1 MGKKGNNILHSL
13 QKRRESVVLVGLYT
27 GRSQAQRDEFQRSI
41 SELAS
46 LAKAAKANVVA
57 VLEQG
62 RSAPDPA
69 FWIGRG
75 KAEELR
81 DFCKQHT
88 VDTLIFDDELSG
100 SQIRNIERITR
111 CKVIDRTFL
120 ILDIFA
126 RRARSRE
133 GKLQVELAQQQYRL
147 SRLIGLGQALSR
159 LGGGIGTRGPGETKL
174 ESDRRHI
181 NRRIAYLRRA
191 LAGVAEK
198 RGRLRKRR
206 HAREK
211 QVIAVVGYTNAG
223 KSTLINTLC
232 ASDLTAVDQPFAT
245 LDPSVRRLTFDQGQ
259 SILLVDTVG
268 FIRRLPHHLIDAFQ
282 ATLEEVSEADAIL
295 EVIDASDPDVSTKK
309 TVVDQLLHQLGANTQ
324 PRFFVFN
331 KIDQLADGTVFP
343 EKEERTD
350 SPRGDQSDLHQAIR
364 DVHGRSSFFVSA
376 QNGTGID
383 RLKQALEDYVTAQML
398 ALSLFIPYA
407 ETARMDMIARYG
419 SIDQVEYREK
429 GIYARI
435 HIPYHYFD
443 PLKPF
448 LSLAESAEER

>member
-1 MGKKGNNILHSL
+1 MEKKGTRIPHTI
-13 QKRRESVVLVGLYT
+13 QKRRERVVLAGLYT
-27 GRSQAQRDEFQRSI
+27 GRSQAQWDEFQRSL

-46 LAKAAKANVVA
+46 LAKAAKADVAA
-57 VLEQG
+57 VLEQR

-81 DFCKQHT
+81 DFCEAHK

-100 SQIRNIERITR
+100 SQIRNIERITG

-147 SRLIGLGQALSR
+147 SRLTGLGQALSR

-198 RGRLRKRR
+198 RGQLRRR
-206 HAREK
+206 RQANEK

-232 ASDLTAVDQPFAT
+232 ASDLTAMDQPFAT

-259 SILLVDTVG
+259 SALLVDTVG

-295 EVIDASDPDVSTKK
+295 EVIDASDPDVATKMA
-309 TVVDQLLHQLGANTQ
+309 VVDRLLNQLGATTQ
-324 PRFFVFN
+324 PRFFAFN
-331 KIDQLADGTVFP
+331 KIDQLGNGSVFS
-343 EKEERTD
+343 ENAERTG
-350 SPRGDQSDLHQAIR
+350 SPGAAQSDLNQAIR
-364 DVHGRSSFFVSA
+364 NVQGRPSFFVSA
-376 QNGTGID
+376 QYGTGID
-383 RLKQALEDYVTAQML
+383 RLKQALNDYVTAQML
-398 ALSLFIPYA
+398 SLALFIPYSEA
-407 ETARMDMIARYG
+407 AHMDIIARCG
-419 SIDQVEYREK
+419 SIDEVEYREK
-429 GIYARI
+429 GIYAKI
-435 HIPYHYFD
+435 HIPYHHFG